1 MTGGV
6 PFLCTTYPGSRKQ
19 KIVSKRLRKQSYM
32 PAFRKQETHRFEVK
46 LHAKCIVVWV
56 HISKIWNC
64 RSGMWYS
71 GSNSFGIPFV
81 WRSHSQMPFSKLDAT
96 RIGEQCY
103 SRPTQACDKCDFLI
117 CAWFTR
123 INDGDAF
130 WYHICENTVDCVR
143 LWETGINELNGALH
157 INYTA
162 VICLTLQKK
171 CPLGPAT
178 LGLQHI
184 LGLGM
189 SAVGT
194 LKWHF
199 LTSALQ

>member
-1 MTGGV
+1 MHSG
-6 PFLCTTYPGSRKQ
+6 LGSHNKDM
-19 KIVSKRLRKQSYM
+19 KLPLRDVILGLRQFWDSVCL
-32 PAFRKQETHRFEVK
+32 TLK
-46 LHAKCIVVWV
+46 LSNDVFKLVV
-56 HISKIWNC
+56 
-64 RSGMWYS
+64 
-71 GSNSFGIPFV
+71 
-81 WRSHSQMPFSKLDAT
+81 T

-103 SRPTQACDKCDFLI
+103 SRPTQACDTCDFLI

-157 INYTA
+157 NNYTA
-162 VICLTLQKK
+162 VICLTLQTQ

-199 LTSALQ
+199 LISALQ